1 MATPTLPAESSNGR
15 PPGRQAPTG
24 RSGTVNV
31 RGWIEDREFNNRLRW
46 PLNLDEY
53 EKMRRTDPTVQW
65 MLRLVSTP
73 LRAAL
78 WSVQPPENPSP
89 VELEATC
96 FAQHAIFSELDGGFD
111 QHLRQALTYLDFGH
125 SVFERSAELRPVEFD
140 VDAGDEGEPTHVK
153 RDAFVLAAL
162 DPRLQRTIQ
171 RWNVDPAEPKRLLD
185 IKQWL
190 ADGHQPSVTTI
201 EADRLVIYVGDKEGD
216 DWRGVSLLRSAWKSW
231 FTKSQLQNLEA
242 IAFERSAGFP
252 VVYPPPDADD
262 DDLTSV
268 EEAIKKVKQGENVWM
283 IMPGPKQLPAR
294 GGGQPA
300 EEWLVEDLAIN
311 ASAGQAADFG
321 AAIGRYDLEMAKNVM
336 ASFMELG
343 QKEVGA
349 RATADVQ
356 QDPYYQALAAHA
368 SYIEDTFSEAVLAPL
383 CDWNYT
389 LERYPRLVC
398 SKLQAKNAEVI
409 AAAVKGL
416 IEAGAMQADEPLE
429 DFLRDLLDAPDADPD
444 YEEEEEEPP
453 PVQVVPMPAA
463 NASQAGGTQGAGE
476 PGTGGAPG
484 MAASQPK
491 RRLWSRF
498 RRGGKGTN
506 SDPIPA
512 LLERGDYPLNR
523 HQVEAIERSE
533 SFSQFIPSRPL
544 RGVEHHVAWQQVA
557 DTLDNAQLD
566 IVAIG
571 ERVMEGQLGSLQ
583 ASADEAVERADIA
596 AIEALKP
603 DPRPL
608 AEALE
613 AELLRIY
620 ATGQADVRAE
630 VRRQQDALKAE
641 GRTAMA
647 AERRAGEPPDIP
659 LSKAEIA
666 AIIAA
671 LAASMADTGSQ
682 AATQAIRQRALKALA
697 QRARTEAAPGEDPL
711 AQLRAALRQSAP
723 LASNR
728 VYGMGRMDEIQTA
741 AARGLIEVVIRSAVL
756 DNRCCDV
763 CEGSDGESFRPE
775 VAPPLPD
782 GSCEGGDR
790 CRCQYLPELMAPS
803 ETSVP

>member
-15 PPGRQAPTG
+15 PPTQQAPTG
-24 RSGTVNV
+24 RSGTVNT
-31 RGWIEDREFNNRLRW
+31 RGFIEDREFNNRLRW

-78 WSVQPPENPSP
+78 WSVEPPENPSP
-89 VELEATC
+89 VELEAAC

-111 QHLRQALTYLDFGH
+111 EHLRQALTYLDFGH

-140 VDAGDEGEPTHVK
+140 VDVDEGDPFHVK

-162 DPRLQRTIQ
+162 DPRLQRTVQ
-171 RWNVDPAEPKRLLD
+171 RWNVDSAEPKRLVN

-190 ADGHQPSVTTI
+190 ADGHEPSVTTI
-201 EADRLVIYVGDKEGD
+201 DADRLVLYVCDKEGD

-231 FTKSQLQNLEA
+231 FTKSELQNLEA

-252 VVYPPPDADD
+252 VVYPPTDADD

-283 IMPGPKQLPAR
+283 IMPGPKQLPSR
-294 GGGQPA
+294 GGSQPA

-356 QDPYYQALAAHA
+356 QDPYYQALSAHA
-368 SYIEDTFSEAVLAPL
+368 SYIEDTFSEAVLRPL

-398 SKLQAKNAEVI
+398 SKLQARNAEVI
-409 AAAVKGL
+409 ATAIKGL
-416 IEAGAMQADEPLE
+416 VEAGVMQPDEPLE
-429 DFLRDLLDAPDADPD
+429 DFVRDLLDAPDADPD
-444 YEEEEEEPP
+444 YEPEEEEPP
-453 PVQVVPMPAA
+453 PVQVVPVPAGT
-463 NASQAGGTQGAGE
+463 ASKAQGGGTQEAGE

-491 RRLWSRF
+491 HRFFPRLRRR
-498 RRGGKGTN
+498 KN
-506 SDPIPA
+506 A
-512 LLERGDYPLNR
+512 
-523 HQVEAIERSE
+523 E

-571 ERVMEGQLGSLQ
+571 ERVMEGQLSSLQ

-596 AIEALKP
+596 AIEALAP

-620 ATGQADVRAE
+620 ATGQSDVRAE
-630 VRRQQDALKAE
+630 IRRQQDALKAE

-647 AERRAGEPPDIP
+647 AQRESGEPPDIP
-659 LSKAEIA
+659 LSKTEIA

-682 AATQAIRQRALKALA
+682 AATQAIKQRALKALA
-697 QRARTEAAPGEDPL
+697 QRVKTEAAPGEDPL

-728 VYGMGRMDEIQTA
+728 IYGMGRMDEIQTA
-741 AARGLIEVVIRSAVL
+741 AARGLIEVVVRSAIL
-756 DNRCCDV
+756 DGATCDV

-790 CRCQYLPELMAPS
+790 CRCIYVPELMAPS
-803 ETSVP
+803 ETSLP